1 MEITHNAII
10 IIIIIHN
17 SSKWPSVIV
26 IIISRPF
33 EFTKRRRNSII
44 IIIIWENV
52 SVYFGLL
59 LLLLWFFNVCY
70 VLNIHQ
76 LFESVFWFDFLNASV
91 KSFSYSKKECFSHY
105 YHKIV
110 RVFFSNLFESF
121 DIYFFFN
128 FVFMLWVTSAQWK
141 QPMWYLFFQFN
152 TVLSKYQNT
161 QRSFYSKIKF
171 NNIKLNKENIHIKI
185 IFVNWATINIKIW
198 EQFWDSLTTN
208 TFSYLFRFWSVLV
221 MRCWSSCV
229 YFYLQSFFCILKSLK
244 SIFNQNYTKHKETWK
259 IKMIK
264 QIRFEPKTKKVFLSN
279 SRSV

>member
-1 MEITHNAII
+1 M
-10 IIIIIHN
+10 
-17 SSKWPSVIV
+17 
-26 IIISRPF
+26 
-33 EFTKRRRNSII
+33 
-44 IIIIWENV
+44 

-121 DIYFFFN
+121 NIFFFFN

-208 TFSYLFRFWSVLV
+208 TFSYLFRFRSVLV
-221 MRCWSSCV
+221 MRCWSLCV

-264 QIRFEPKTKKVFLSN
+264 QIQFEPKTKKCLFVEFKICVNIRTKHKRVETKEFTRYLFKILGMGDKRELVCVCMYVYISDTF
-279 SRSV
+279 SMR

>member
-1 MEITHNAII
+1 MCQCILDCCCCCC
-10 IIIIIHN
+10 
-17 SSKWPSVIV
+17 
-26 IIISRPF
+26 
-33 EFTKRRRNSII
+33 
-44 IIIIWENV
+44 
-52 SVYFGLL
+52 G
-59 LLLLWFFNVCY
+59 FFNVCY

-121 DIYFFFN
+121 NIFFFN

-152 TVLSKYQNT
+152 TVLFKIHNVPSIQ
-161 QRSFYSKIKF
+161 KIKF

-208 TFSYLFRFWSVLV
+208 TFSYLFRFRSVLV
-221 MRCWSSCV
+221 MRCWSLCV

-264 QIRFEPKTKKVFLSN
+264 QIQFEPKTKKSLFVEFKICVNIRTKHKRVETKEFTRYLFKILGMGDKRELVCVCMYVYISDTF
-279 SRSV
+279 SMR